1 MCSTPF
7 DGKSKEGLL
16 GLKLE
21 TSKAYNL
28 VEWVF
33 LRVTMERLG
42 FGGRWINCIMDCVS
56 STRFSFIV
64 NGGVVGDVRPS

>member
-1 MCSTPF
+1 MCSTPL
-7 DGKSKEGLL
+7 DGKRKEGLL
-16 GLKLE
+16 GIKLE

-42 FGGRWINCIMDCVS
+42 IRRKMWINCIMDCVS

-64 NGGVVGDVRPS
+64 NGGRC

>member
-1 MCSTPF
+1 MCSTPL
-7 DGKSKEGLL
+7 DGKRKEGLL

-33 LRVTMERLG
+33 LTVKMERLG
-42 FGGRWINCIMDCVS
+42 FGGRCGLIALWIVFPIRGFLS
-56 STRFSFIV
+56 
-64 NGGVVGDVRPS
+64 